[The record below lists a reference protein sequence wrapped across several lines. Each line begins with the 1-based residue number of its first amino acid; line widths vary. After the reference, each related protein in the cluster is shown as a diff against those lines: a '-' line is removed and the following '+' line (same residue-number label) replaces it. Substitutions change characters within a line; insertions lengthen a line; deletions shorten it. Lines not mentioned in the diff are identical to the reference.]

1 MDQRN
6 LVLAIVL
13 SLVIMLG
20 YQFVVVPYLF
30 PEQLE
35 RQQAE
40 RTEPAIPGAIPPSS
54 GTLGAPSLPGIA
66 GAEAPGAVTPDTAKS
81 RDAVLAEGPRVRIET
96 PALRGSISLSG
107 GRIDD
112 LVLTRYRES
121 IESDSPE
128 IVLLSPYGGET
139 PYFVDFGWTGRD
151 AALPQADTLWQANGE
166 VLAPGLPVTLSWDNG
181 QGLRFERL
189 YEIDEN
195 YMFSVTQRVFNNGTA
210 AVSLAP
216 YGLISRSGTPDI
228 LGFYILHEGPIG
240 VFDGTLKEVDYS
252 DLRDDGPVHI
262 KSTGG
267 WIGIT
272 DKYWLVALV
281 PDQNSPVE
289 TRFLHD
295 GVSGTDKYQADYL
308 SEGQTIQAGSSAE
321 SRSRLFAGAKVVSLL
336 DSYRDDP
343 VDGIVNFDLSV
354 DFGWFFYLTKPL
366 FYALHYITGVVGNF
380 GLGIMILTVLV
391 KLVFFPLANKSYVS
405 MAKMRKL
412 QPEMLEL
419 RERFKDDKQ
428 RLNQEMM
435 TLYKRDGANPAS
447 GCLPILVQIPVFFA
461 LYKVM
466 FVTIEM
472 RHAPFFGWIH
482 DLSAPDPTSILNGFG
497 LLPWDVP
504 ELGVL
509 GIISLGIWP
518 IAMGLTMFAQQRLNP
533 QPPDPVQAKIF
544 LFMPIMFTFLLARFP
559 AGLVIYWTW
568 NNLLSICQQWVIMK
582 RAGAPIG
589 RNPAKT

>member
-40 RTEPAIPGAIPPSS
+40 RTEPATPGAIPPSS

-66 GAEAPGAVTPDTAKS
+66 GAEAPGAVTPDAAKS
-81 RDAVLAEGPRVRIET
+81 RDAVLAQASRVRIET

-112 LVLTRYRES
+112 LVLTRYRET

-128 IVLLSPYGGET
+128 IVLLSPYGGEK
-139 PYFVDFGWTGRD
+139 PYFVYFGWSGRD
-151 AALPQADTLWQANGE
+151 AALPQSDTLWQANGE

-216 YGLISRSGTPDI
+216 YGLISRGGTPDI
-228 LGFYILHEGPIG
+228 LGFYILHEGPLG

-252 DLRDDGPVHI
+252 DLRDDGPVHT

-295 GVSGTDKYQADYL
+295 GTSGTDKDQADFL
-308 SEGQTIQAGSSAE
+308 SEGQTIQPGSSAE
-321 SRSRLFAGAKVVSLL
+321 SRSRLFAGAKIVSLL
-336 DSYRDDP
+336 DSYRDAPD
-343 VDGIVNFDLSV
+343 DGIVNFDLSV

-435 TLYKRDGANPAS
+435 TLYKREGANPAS

-544 LFMPIMFTFLLARFP
+544 LFMPIMFTFLLAQFP

-568 NNLLSICQQWVIMK
+568 NNLHSICQQYVIMK